1 MYIFVSIK
9 RGLVTRL
16 DHTVTN
22 FFQIGLNSLFHQTV
36 LVNAH
41 INTPLHHIYA
51 YIPPPYI
58 HKYINQPH
66 GA

>member
-16 DHTVTN
+16 DHIVTN

-36 LVNAH
+36 LVNGH

-51 YIPPPYI
+51 YIPSFYSQV
-58 HKYINQPH
+58 H
-66 GA
+66 